1 MACIVLGVALSLAR
15 GWGMGVPLVGN
26 TEKIMQNGEI
36 INRFVV
42 SYVHNEKK
50 ILIYLN
56 LVIFFMAFI
65 VINRKIATKFH
76 LDKYSPRV
84 TSGKSILSEQFNGD
98 FEYETNDELKNIW
111 DSLDESLQE
120 FCIKCYIEDKKDLE
134 LIIEELKENAS

>member
-1 MACIVLGVALSLAR
+1 MGAL
-15 GWGMGVPLVGN
+15 LVGN
-26 TEKIMQNGEI
+26 TAKIIQNGEI

-65 VINRKIATKFH
+65 VINRKISTKFH

-120 FCIKCYIEDKKDLE
+120 SCIKCYIEDKKDLE

>member
-65 VINRKIATKFH
+65 VINRKIAT
-76 LDKYSPRV
+76 
-84 TSGKSILSEQFNGD
+84 N
-98 FEYETNDELKNIW
+98 NDELKNIW

-120 FCIKCYIEDKKDLE
+120 SRIKCYIEDKK
-134 LIIEELKENAS
+134 I